1 MSAKP
6 WYEDIKDRFNALD
19 QRELLLQK
27 EVARLSERV
36 HWLLKIYQERATERI
51 RKETQELM
59 GRRWRYGILITI
71 SIGLID
77 LLITLTRLL
86 K

>member
-1 MSAKP
+1 LSKP

-36 HWLLKIYQERATERI
+36 HWLLKIYQEKNVQEMRR
-51 RKETQELM
+51 ETQRVI
-59 GRRWRYGILITI
+59 GNRWKYGIIITAT
-71 SIGLID
+71 IGIID
-77 LLITLTRLL
+77 LIITLMRLM

>member
-1 MSAKP
+1 LSKP
-6 WYEDIKDRFNALD
+6 WYEDIKDRFNTLD

-36 HWLLKIYQERATERI
+36 HWLLKIYQERSIQETR
-51 RKETQELM
+51 RETQRAI
-59 GRRWRYGILITI
+59 GKRWKYGIVITAT
-71 SIGLID
+71 IGTID
-77 LLITLTRLL
+77 LILTLLRMM

>member
-1 MSAKP
+1 MSKP

-36 HWLLKIYQERATERI
+36 HWLVKEKEKEQTEKQLRYRWKIAILVSATI
-51 RKETQELM
+51 
-59 GRRWRYGILITI
+59 GIIDLIITI
-71 SIGLID
+71 L
-77 LLITLTRLL
+77 RLM